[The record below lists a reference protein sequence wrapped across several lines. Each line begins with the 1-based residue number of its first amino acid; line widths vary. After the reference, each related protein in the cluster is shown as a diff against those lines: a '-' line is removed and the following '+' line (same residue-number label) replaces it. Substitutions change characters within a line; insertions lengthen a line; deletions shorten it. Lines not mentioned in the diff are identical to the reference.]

1 MEPDLID
8 VGGRFEFEVR
18 WKKFGNIEAYELY
31 RIGEKKIKKIDV
43 LKIIM
48 MEEIKKKTEE
58 IIREIDLY
66 IIDNLNVGY
75 EIKTEMLKKIIR
87 YCEGPEN

>member
-1 MEPDLID
+1 
-8 VGGRFEFEVR
+8 
-18 WKKFGNIEAYELY
+18 
-31 RIGEKKIKKIDV
+31 
-43 LKIIM
+43 

-58 IIREIDLY
+58 IIQDIELY

-87 YCEGPEN
+87 YCEGPENQCYSINNIKYWKPNSYGYS

>member
-1 MEPDLID
+1 
-8 VGGRFEFEVR
+8 
-18 WKKFGNIEAYELY
+18 
-31 RIGEKKIKKIDV
+31 
-43 LKIIM
+43 M